1 MASPRVKHIRS
12 SQSGKVPSTG
22 NLPIGQIA
30 INTAD
35 GDLYVQ
41 KDDTTVVKIG
51 GDTVEAQ
58 VVDDISSGFN
68 GVTTTFNIN
77 VSAVNLELADIN
89 NQIGNLL
96 ISVGGILQ
104 EPDITGSTGFELG
117 TGPGLAITFAKAP
130 KAGQAFFGIAYKRA
144 NTPANYGVT
153 DERAIA
159 YAIALGGN

>member
-1 MASPRVKHIRS
+1 MAVPRVKHIRS
-12 SQSGKVPSTG
+12 SQSGKVPTTG
-22 NLPIGQIA
+22 QLPIGQIA

-41 KDDTTVVKIG
+41 KEDTTIVKVG
-51 GDTVEAQ
+51 GDTVEAT

-68 GVTTTFNIN
+68 GVTTTFDID
-77 VSAVNLELADIN
+77 VSAVNLTNADIN
-89 NQIGNLL
+89 SQIGNLL

-104 EPDITGSTGFELG
+104 EPDTSGSTGFNIG
-117 TGPGLAITFAKAP
+117 AGPGLAITFAKAP

-153 DERAIA
+153 EPQAIA